1 MNTLNWSVR
10 QYNQWLLE
18 KIHGYDT
25 QYSDFSKLLDLL
37 SSIDYVYY
45 AYHNGSDKDRYRDG
59 LNLRNIYSE
68 STDDFYILS
77 WAQDC
82 SVLEMLIAL
91 AIKIDFGIMGI
102 PNKDNAYYWFWLMLE
117 NLGLIKFS
125 DKKFD
130 EHDARK
136 IISDWLYRDIDF
148 NGSGGIFPLK
158 ISETDQRN
166 ESTWSQLNYYINE
179 RG

>member
-1 MNTLNWSVR
+1 MNTLDWSIR

-18 KIHGYDT
+18 KIHGYDV

-59 LNLRNIYSE
+59 LDLRNLYSE
-68 STDDFYILS
+68 ATNDFYILS
-77 WAQDC
+77 WTQDC

-91 AIKIDFGIMGI
+91 AIKIDFGLMGI
-102 PNKDNAYYWFWLMLE
+102 PNKDNSYYWFWLMIK
-117 NLGLIKFS
+117 NLGL
-125 DKKFD
+125 DKMTDKNFD
-130 EHDARK
+130 EFYIRD
-136 IISDWLYRDIDF
+136 IINSWLNRDIDF

-158 ISETDQRN
+158 YSESDQRN
-166 ESTWSQLNYYINE
+166 ESTWNQLNNYINE